1 MAGYSSPEWY
11 GFYQIKTFL
20 KETHIKEG
28 KEEREKRG
36 KGSKG
41 KKGKREMGSTYTNN
55 VLLYWGNLR
64 CKQAHTVPG
73 HLTKPMRTPGR
84 GGGVRKTLKKQKKC
98 STLN

>member
-41 KKGKREMGSTYTNN
+41 KKGKREMGSTYTN
-55 VLLYWGNLR
+55 
-64 CKQAHTVPG
+64 
-73 HLTKPMRTPGR
+73 TKVT
-84 GGGVRKTLKKQKKC
+84 
-98 STLN
+98 